1 MSNFK
6 LHIPFYH
13 IIQQIHCCHLLLIY
27 NLSINLSGSQTLVP
41 HQLACRIEVCSLCQ
55 EQGDKGSIPNLFEG
69 LILPSFYLYMVS
81 ACKINKK
88 TQTCNTFAT
97 NLQQK
102 TSKKNKHTKHTTT
115 MLFFIYYTHIPGRIF
130 LFLIKCEY
138 FCRRFIGGI
147 FNHKQDESTNINK
160 REMRKRRIALY
171 HAFHT
176 SLPIMAGYGGEL
188 KLNFN
193 VSLFL

>member
-102 TSKKNKHTKHTTT
+102 TSKKKQAYQAYHN
-115 MLFFIYYTHIPGRIF
+115 YAIF
-130 LFLIKCEY
+130 HLLHSYSWQNLSFS
-138 FCRRFIGGI
+138 
-147 FNHKQDESTNINK
+147 HK
-160 REMRKRRIALY
+160 M
-171 HAFHT
+171 
-176 SLPIMAGYGGEL
+176 
-188 KLNFN
+188 
-193 VSLFL
+193 